1 MNGHGDKEIGERFQQ
16 YLQEGHFLAVQPD
29 LIPLSLV
36 LYRRLGEGVAVQ
48 RETLADDLGIPAADV
63 GRLLAKLPPS
73 TVDIDQDGSVIA
85 FGGLSIAEGNHEF
98 HVDGRELYTWCVF
111 DGLFLP
117 QLLEKPATLITRCPI
132 TGSKIEIDLTR
143 ERIIRVNPA
152 QPVMSLVAPE
162 SEACCDDLRGA
173 FCNHVNFFSDQVV
186 FATWAAEKTDVTS
199 VSVERAHSLA
209 MQRNRLRYRQYLKA
223 V

>member
-1 MNGHGDKEIGERFQQ
+1 MNGYGDKEIGERFQT
-16 YLQEGHFLAVQPD
+16 YLRKGTFLAVQPD
-29 LIPLSLV
+29 LIPLSLA

-48 RETLADDLGIPAADV
+48 REALANDLGVSATNV
-63 GRLLAKLPPS
+63 KMLLGKLPPS
-73 TVDIDQDGSVIA
+73 TVEMDQDGGVIA

-117 QLLEKPATLITRCPI
+117 QLLEKPATLITHCPI
-132 TGSKIEIDLTR
+132 TGGKIEIDLTR
-143 ERIIRVNPA
+143 ERIVRVNPA

-173 FCNHVNFFSDQVV
+173 FCNHVNFFSDQDV
-186 FATWAAEKTDVTS
+186 FATWATKRTDVTC

-209 MQRNRLRYRQYLKA
+209 MQQNKLRYRRYLKA
-223 V
+223 A